1 MKINLNNINLFYK
14 DSFKLLG
21 VKFDIKL
28 LFKELN
34 LQKKLKRIFI
44 QQKKIVMAID
54 GVNLYD
60 NTDPIFHNLAIMK
73 CNISYKYFCNLY
85 MYDITVYIIKKIN
98 VFKK

>member
-1 MKINLNNINLFYK
+1 
-14 DSFKLLG
+14 
-21 VKFDIKL
+21 
-28 LFKELN
+28 
-34 LQKKLKRIFI
+34 
-44 QQKKIVMAID
+44 MAID